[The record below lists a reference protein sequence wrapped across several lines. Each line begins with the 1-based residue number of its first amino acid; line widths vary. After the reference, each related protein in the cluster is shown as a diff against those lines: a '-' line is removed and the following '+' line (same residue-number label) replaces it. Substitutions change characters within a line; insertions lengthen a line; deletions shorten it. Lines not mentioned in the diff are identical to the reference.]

1 MLRDYEL
8 GLEVLQHPLVAMQ
21 TLADGWNTTER
32 READEQLEALTCDA
46 VWRSTYMYM
55 RHGAGCGDQ
64 GHEAAV
70 KEANKITA
78 RVRKVLGYSTTH
90 PIKV

>member
-1 MLRDYEL
+1 MSSDYLR
-8 GLEVLQHPLVAMQ
+8 GIEVVQHPPGAMQ
-21 TLADGWNTTER
+21 GLADGWNTTER
-32 READEQLEALTCDA
+32 READEQLEALAVAA
-46 VWRSTYMYM
+46 VWRSTYFYM